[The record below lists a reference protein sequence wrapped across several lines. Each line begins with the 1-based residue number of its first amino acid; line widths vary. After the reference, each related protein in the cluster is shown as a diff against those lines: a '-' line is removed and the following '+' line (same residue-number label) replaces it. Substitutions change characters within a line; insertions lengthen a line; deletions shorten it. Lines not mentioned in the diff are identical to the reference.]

1 MWAWASVN
9 VDNESDY
16 VCGTDIE
23 GFIDYCR
30 THASITYF
38 HNLGF
43 DGIFIMDYLLKHGVT
58 WVKKNPKENEFTT
71 LIDRLGKVYSITI
84 NLAGNITEFRD
95 SYKKLPMKVA
105 EVAHAF
111 HQDEGK
117 GEINYGAPRPV
128 GYSPTAEEWDYVR
141 RDVVIVAR
149 ALRETLAEG
158 MTRLTVGS
166 DAMAEYKGLIG
177 GESKFRNFFPALSAD
192 MDDDI
197 RSAYKGGFTYA
208 DRRTAG
214 RIVGEGSVYD
224 VNSLYPYV
232 MHERPLPYGQP
243 AVFAAAPPD
252 GGLWTATVTFQARL
266 KRDYIPCIQVKRNVV
281 FSSTE
286 YLEDISEPV
295 TVAVSSVDWALWND
309 HYDIWGVEWRGG
321 FSYHSRTG
329 MVSSYIDKWMEVKQ
343 NSVGGR
349 RTIAK
354 LFLNSLYGKFAKNTN
369 VTGKRPVLEGDHVAL
384 VMNDFEQC
392 EPAYTPLGIFVTSWA
407 RDYTVRT
414 AQKNYDRFLYADTD
428 SLHVLGREPLI
439 DVDVH
444 PTRLGAWKRESD
456 FERAVFVRAKQYSE
470 VVDGRA
476 DTHIAGL
483 PRSVAASIFPEDMLH
498 DCIWYGKLVPR
509 RVRGGVVLKE
519 TTFNF
524 KAVRN
529 SD

>member
-9 VDNESDY
+9 VGNETDY
-16 VCGTDIE
+16 VTGTDIE
-23 GFIDYCR
+23 GFIGYCR

-43 DGIFIMDYLLKHGVT
+43 DGIFIMDYLLKHDVT
-58 WVKKNPKENEFTT
+58 WVKKNPHEGEFTT
-71 LIDRLGKVYSITI
+71 LIDKLGKIYSITV
-84 NLAGNITEFRD
+84 NLEGVVTEFRD
-95 SYKKLPMKVA
+95 SYKKLPMRVA
-105 EVAHAF
+105 DVARAF

-117 GEINYGAPRPV
+117 GRIKYDAPRPV
-128 GYSPTAEEWDYVR
+128 GYSPTAEEWDYIR

-177 GESKFRNFFPALSAD
+177 GENRFRIYFPALSAD

-197 RSAYKGGFTYA
+197 RGAYKGGFTYA

-214 RIVGEGSVYD
+214 KVVGEGSVYD

-243 AVFAAAPPD
+243 EAFAAAPPD
-252 GGLWTATVTFQARL
+252 EGLWTATVTFQARL
-266 KRDYIPCIQVKRNVV
+266 KKNYIPCIQIKRNVI
-281 FSSTE
+281 FSSTA
-286 YLEDISEPV
+286 YLEDILEPT

-321 FSYHSRTG
+321 FSYRSRTG
-329 MVSSYIDKWMEVKQ
+329 MLSSYIDKWMEVKQ

-349 RTIAK
+349 RAIAK

-369 VTGKRPVLEGDHVAL
+369 VTGKRPVLENGHVSL
-384 VMNDFEQC
+384 VLGDFEQC

-428 SLHVLGREPLI
+428 SLHVLGREPLV

-444 PTRLGAWKRESD
+444 STRLGAWKHECD
-456 FERAVFVRAKQYSE
+456 FERAIFVRAKQYSE
-470 VVDGRA
+470 VVCGRPS
-476 DTHIAGL
+476 THIAGL
-483 PRSVAASIFPEDMLH
+483 PRHVGANIFPEDMLH
-498 DCIWYGKLVPR
+498 DCVWYGKLVPR
-509 RVRGGVVLKE
+509 RTPGGVVLTE

-524 KAVRN
+524 KALEN
-529 SD
+529 